1 MMPPPAPARPL
12 ISASDIP
19 PPLLPASPG
28 RRITGASRAKQ
39 DSTPPPPNRVASAAA
54 CYARSVSLDCGRRK
68 RGGGGVESTRALG
81 SALGSARRVPLR
93 CRAFRWSSEFRPLQL
108 TLTVPCARRPVPCD
122 LIPTSP
128 PGPVLKCSPPS
139 THAFLMASCPSTTG
153 SQQRSAAHHLTC
165 SLNFESGFRWEE
177 FAKYLTAWQLAR
189 CGESAAEYVSRCKT
203 GERWRIG
210 VRCRLRRRIVMVA
223 AKWVSMQLGLTSSWC
238 LDSGVV

>member
-54 CYARSVSLDCGRRK
+54 CSARSVSLDCGRRK
-68 RGGGGVESTRALG
+68 RGGGGVESTR
-81 SALGSARRVPLR
+81 ALGSARRVPLR

-108 TLTVPCARRPVPCD
+108 TLPVPCARRPVPCD
-122 LIPTSP
+122 LIPTPP
-128 PGPVLKCSPPS
+128 PGPVLKSSPPS

-153 SQQRSAAHHLTC
+153 SQRSSAHHLTC
-165 SLNFESGFRWEE
+165 SLNFESGFGWEE
-177 FAKYLTAWQLAR
+177 FAEYLTAEYLTAWHAAGKARRSTFHGARPESDGVLAYD
-189 CGESAAEYVSRCKT
+189 AAFD
-203 GERWRIG
+203 
-210 VRCRLRRRIVMVA
+210 VA
-223 AKWVSMQLGLTSSWC
+223 SSWWLQNGC
-238 LDSGVV
+238 LCSSV